1 MVSATKI
8 EVLLLLLP
16 WSIFVWTNNTF
27 FFSSNGF
34 VQQNMDWLEVG
45 TYESMNM
52 MSHPHSTIH
61 TVKFKF

>member
-1 MVSATKI
+1 MASATKI

-16 WSIFVWTNNTF
+16 CSILCGPTTLL

-34 VQQNMDWLEVG
+34 VKQNMDWLDVG

-52 MSHPHSTIH
+52 MSHPHSTID
-61 TVKFKF
+61 TVKYKF